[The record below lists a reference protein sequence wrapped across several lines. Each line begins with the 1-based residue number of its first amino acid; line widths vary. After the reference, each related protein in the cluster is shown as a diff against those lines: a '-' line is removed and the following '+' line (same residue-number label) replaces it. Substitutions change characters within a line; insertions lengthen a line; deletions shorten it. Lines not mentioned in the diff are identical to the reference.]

1 MVDQELT
8 LDIHLMPTNIIL
20 TLTGPDRVG
29 LVEDVTKRILE
40 RGGNVETSR
49 MTRLGGAFAILMLAS
64 LPATG
69 LAELER
75 SFEPLVAQGY
85 KLILSQTEGMQA
97 ERHAG
102 WTPYQIEVRGA
113 DQEGIIHH
121 VAQTLA
127 QRGINIESMDTG
139 TTAAAMSGDP
149 LFSMTAL
156 VLAPPSAPR
165 EDWQPALD
173 QVGREMNV
181 DIVVSALNALQAH

>member
-1 MVDQELT
+1 M
-8 LDIHLMPTNIIL
+8 NIVL

-29 LVEDVTKRILE
+29 LVEAATKPLLE

-64 LPATG
+64 LPAEK
-69 LAELER
+69 LDSLPEAY
-75 SFEPLVAQGY
+75 EPLIAQGY
-85 KLILSQTEGMQA
+85 KLTLSQTEPPQA

-127 QRGINIESMDTG
+127 QRGITIESMDTG
-139 TTAAAMSGDP
+139 TSAAAMSGDP

-156 VLAPPSAPR
+156 VLVPPTAPH
-165 EDWQPALD
+165 EDWEAALE

-181 DIVVSALNALQAH
+181 DIVVAKPKP

>member
-1 MVDQELT
+1 
-8 LDIHLMPTNIIL
+8 MPTTIVL

-29 LVEDVTKRILE
+29 LVEAATKPLLE

-49 MTRLGGAFAILMLAS
+49 MTRLGGAFAILMLATVPAEQLDRLPEAFES
-64 LPATG
+64 LI
-69 LAELER
+69 
-75 SFEPLVAQGY
+75 AQGY
-85 KLILSQTEGMQA
+85 KLTLSQTEPPQA
-97 ERHAG
+97 ERHAD

-127 QRGINIESMDTG
+127 QRGITIESMDTG
-139 TTAAAMSGDP
+139 TSAAAMSGDP

-156 VLAPPSAPR
+156 VLVPPTAPH
-165 EDWQPALD
+165 EDWEAALE

-181 DIVVSALNALQAH
+181 DIVVAKPKP